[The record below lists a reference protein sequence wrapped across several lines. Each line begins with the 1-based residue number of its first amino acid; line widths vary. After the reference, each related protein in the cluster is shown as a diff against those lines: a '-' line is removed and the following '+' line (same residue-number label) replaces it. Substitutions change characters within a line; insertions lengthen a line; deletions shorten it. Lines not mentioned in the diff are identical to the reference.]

1 MERFKSGLLYVSLL
15 QNKMTNLK
23 HLLGILTGYFKME
36 NLEMSN
42 SNSNKFGKTILTGN
56 KMSKNNSLIIVDKK
70 DPLLNLEYLVDKKCR
85 KFSFLDNKKEK
96 SFYSEIYS
104 LSKLDNAN
112 VVLVDEKE
120 SGLVKTSFYSLPET
134 HSQDLSQLFKG
145 ESKLDYSN
153 KRCIL
158 AKGY

>member
-1 MERFKSGLLYVSLL
+1 
-15 QNKMTNLK
+15 
-23 HLLGILTGYFKME
+23 ME

-134 HSQDLSQLFKG
+134 SSSNLSQLFKG